1 MNSIKEAIKMVVS
14 HFFVIT
20 VAVLIFTT
28 LGNTINGIKEY
39 PIYFVWQVVLT
50 GVVGALPSFIFYS
63 KKELTKK
70 QWIVRYVVHFFV
82 IETIILTEGWIF
94 DWYSGIFSALTI
106 AFIVVLVY
114 VVVYAYS
121 YFLKFN
127 TVKRVNSALKDF
139 NKDEE
144 D

>member
-1 MNSIKEAIKMVVS
+1 MNNIKEAIKMVVS

-28 LGNTINGIKEY
+28 LGKSINGVKEY
-39 PIYFVWQVVLT
+39 PIYYVWQVVLT

-63 KKELTKK
+63 RKELTKK

-82 IETIILTEGWIF
+82 IETVILTEGWIF
-94 DWYSGIFSALTI
+94 DWYSGFLSALII
-106 AFIVVLVY
+106 AFVVILVY
-114 VVVYAYS
+114 AVVYAYS
-121 YFLKFN
+121 YFVKFN